1 MLYKIMVHKFTMSKI
16 FILGIDGMKQLTKK
30 DILILLVK
38 TIMKLFL
45 DHLDMDYL
53 IQHLNGILK
62 IFLLKMVIQLY
73 QQLMEIMLK
82 IKIQKF

>member
-1 MLYKIMVHKFTMSKI
+1 
-16 FILGIDGMKQLTKK
+16 MKQLIKK